1 MRSNLIKAGLAAI
14 LVSGSFGAA
23 YAAPVTSLVEH
34 EALIMQGVSHVEIP
48 GKNTEYGSMARQSAA
63 NQSMRH
69 NPLHHEVWLNNS

>member
-14 LVSGSFGAA
+14 LVSGSLGAA

-48 GKNTEYGSMARQSAA
+48 GKNPEYGSMMRQNAESHT
-63 NQSMRH
+63 MRH
-69 NPLHHEVWLNNS
+69 SPLHHESWLNNS